1 MISLKI
7 HNEYAQLKTV
17 VLGIAKDFGGTPK
30 MEDCY
35 DPKSREHVKNGDFPI
50 EESLV
55 NELNQFLKVFK
66 KYNVEVL
73 RPDNIKNLNQVFS
86 RDIAFVIDDKIIIP
100 NIINERKEE
109 IDGVKSIIEKIDS
122 KNIVIL
128 SEESSIEGGDIIVHD
143 EDIFIGYSNNED
155 FDKYQVARTNEK
167 AVLDIKNLFPKK
179 NIFAFELKKSDR
191 YPKENALHLDCCF
204 QPIGKGMA
212 ILYEGGFKNK
222 SDITLLESYFGTN
235 NLIRITKEEMYNMNS
250 NVFSISENVIVS
262 EKNFYRLNSIL
273 RESGFYIEEINFSEI
288 AKMEGLL
295 RCATLPLIRL

>member
-7 HNEYAQLKTV
+7 NNEYTQLKTV

-35 DPKSREHVKNGDFPI
+35 DPKSREYVKNGSFPV

-66 KYNVEVL
+66 KYNVDVL

-86 RDIAFVIDDKIIIP
+86 RDIAFVIDNKIIIP
-100 NIINERKEE
+100 NIINERKKE

-122 KNIVIL
+122 TNIVRL
-128 SEESSIEGGDIIVHD
+128 SEESSIEGGDIIVHN

-167 AVLDIKNLFPKK
+167 AVLDIKDLFPEK
-179 NIFAFELKKSDR
+179 NIFAFELKKSDKD
-191 YPKENALHLDCCF
+191 PKENALHLDCCF

-262 EKNFYRLNSIL
+262 EKNFHRLNSIL
-273 RESGFYIEEINFSEI
+273 TESGFYVEEINFSEI

>member
-7 HNEYAQLKTV
+7 NNEYAQLKTV

-35 DPKSREHVKNGDFPI
+35 DPKSREHVKNGNFPV

-66 KYNVEVL
+66 KYNVDVL

-86 RDIAFVIDDKIIIP
+86 RDIAFVIDNKIIIP
-100 NIINERKEE
+100 NIINERKKE
-109 IDGVKSIIEKIDS
+109 IDGVKSIIEKIDA

-128 SEESSIEGGDIIVHD
+128 SDESSIEGGDIIVHN

-167 AVLDIKNLFPKK
+167 AVLDIKDLFPEK
-179 NIFAFELKKSDR
+179 NIFAFELKKSDKD
-191 YPKENALHLDCCF
+191 PKENALHLDCCF

>member
-7 HNEYAQLKTV
+7 NNEYAQLKTV

-35 DPKSREHVKNGDFPI
+35 DPKSREHIKNGNFPV

-66 KYNVEVL
+66 KYSVDVL
-73 RPDNIKNLNQVFS
+73 RPDNIKKLNQVFS

-109 IDGVKSIIEKIDS
+109 IDGIKSIIEKIDS

-128 SEESSIEGGDIIVHD
+128 SEESSIEGGDIIVHN

-155 FDKYQVARTNEK
+155 FHKYQVARTNEK
-167 AVLDIKNLFPKK
+167 AVLNIKDLFPEK
-179 NIFAFELKKSDR
+179 NIFAFELIKSDR
-191 YPKENALHLDCCF
+191 DPKENALHLDCCF

-222 SDITLLESYFGTN
+222 SDITLLENYFGTN

-262 EKNFYRLNSIL
+262 EKNFHRLNSIL
-273 RESGFYIEEINFSEI
+273 RESGFYVEEINFSEI

>member
-35 DPKSREHVKNGDFPI
+35 DPKSREHVKNGNFPL

-66 KYNVEVL
+66 KYNVDVL

-86 RDIAFVIDDKIIIP
+86 RDIAFVIDNKIIIP
-100 NIINERKEE
+100 NIINERKKE

-128 SEESSIEGGDIIVHD
+128 SEESSIEGGDIIVHN
-143 EDIFIGYSNNED
+143 EDIFIGYSNNKD

-167 AVLDIKNLFPKK
+167 AVSDIKYLFPKK
-179 NIFAFELKKSDR
+179 NIFAFELKKSDID
-191 YPKENALHLDCCF
+191 PKENALHLDCCF

-222 SDITLLESYFGTN
+222 SDITLLENYFGTN

>member
-7 HNEYAQLKTV
+7 NNEYAQLKTV

-35 DPKSREHVKNGDFPI
+35 DPKSREYVKNGNFPV

-66 KYNVEVL
+66 KYNVDVL

-86 RDIAFVIDDKIIIP
+86 RDIAFVIDNKIIIP
-100 NIINERKEE
+100 NIINERKKE

-128 SEESSIEGGDIIVHD
+128 SEESSIEGGDIIVHN

-167 AVLDIKNLFPKK
+167 AVLNIKDLFPEK

-191 YPKENALHLDCCF
+191 DPKENALHLDCCF

-222 SDITLLESYFGTN
+222 SDITLLENYFGTN

>member
-7 HNEYAQLKTV
+7 NNEYAQLKTV

-30 MEDCY
+30 IDDCY
-35 DPKSREHVKNGDFPI
+35 DPKSREYVKNGSFPV

-66 KYNVEVL
+66 KYNVDVL

-86 RDIAFVIDDKIIIP
+86 RDIAFVIDNKIIIP
-100 NIINERKEE
+100 NIINERKKE
-109 IDGVKSIIEKIDS
+109 IDGVESIIEKIDS

-128 SEESSIEGGDIIVHD
+128 SEESSIEGGDIIVHN

-167 AVLDIKNLFPKK
+167 AVFDIKDLFPKK
-179 NIFAFELKKSDR
+179 NIFAFELNKSDR
-191 YPKENALHLDCCF
+191 DPKENALHLDCCF

-222 SDITLLESYFGTN
+222 SDIILLESYFGTN

>member
-35 DPKSREHVKNGDFPI
+35 DPKSREHVKNGNFPI

-167 AVLDIKNLFPKK
+167 AVLDIKDLFPKK
-179 NIFAFELKKSDR
+179 NIFAFELKKSDID
-191 YPKENALHLDCCF
+191 PKENALHLDCCF

>member
-1 MISLKI
+1 MMSLKI
-7 HNEYAQLKTV
+7 NNEYAQLKTV

-35 DPKSREHVKNGDFPI
+35 DPKSREHVKNGNFPT

-66 KYNVEVL
+66 KYSVDVL

-109 IDGVKSIIEKIDS
+109 IDGIKSITEKIDS
-122 KNIVIL
+122 KNIIRL
-128 SEESSIEGGDIIVHD
+128 SEESSIEGGDIIVHN

-155 FDKYQVARTNEK
+155 FHKYQVARTNEK
-167 AVLDIKNLFPKK
+167 AVLNIKDLFPEK

-191 YPKENALHLDCCF
+191 DPKENALHLDCCF

-222 SDITLLESYFGTN
+222 SDITLLENYFGTN

>member
-35 DPKSREHVKNGDFPI
+35 DPKSREHVKNGNFPI

-167 AVLDIKNLFPKK
+167 AVLDIKDLFPEK

-191 YPKENALHLDCCF
+191 DPKENALHLDCCF

>member
-35 DPKSREHVKNGDFPI
+35 DPKSREHVKNGNFPI
-50 EESLV
+50 ENSLV

-109 IDGVKSIIEKIDS
+109 IDGVKSIIKKFDS

-128 SEESSIEGGDIIVHD
+128 SEESSIEGGDIIVHN

-167 AVLDIKNLFPKK
+167 AVLDIKDLFPKK

-191 YPKENALHLDCCF
+191 DPKENALHLDCCF

>member
-1 MISLKI
+1 MMSLKI
-7 HNEYAQLKTV
+7 NNEYAQLKTV

-30 MEDCY
+30 IDDCY
-35 DPKSREHVKNGDFPI
+35 DPKSREYVKNGNFPV

-66 KYNVEVL
+66 KYNVDVL

-86 RDIAFVIDDKIIIP
+86 RDIAFVIDNKIIIP
-100 NIINERKEE
+100 NIINERKKE

-128 SEESSIEGGDIIVHD
+128 SEESSIEGGDIIVHN

-155 FDKYQVARTNEK
+155 FHNYQVARTNEK
-167 AVLDIKNLFPKK
+167 AVLNIKDLFPEK

-191 YPKENALHLDCCF
+191 DPKENALHLDCCF

-222 SDITLLESYFGTN
+222 SDITLLENYFGTN

-262 EKNFYRLNSIL
+262 EKNFHRLNSIL

>member
-35 DPKSREHVKNGDFPI
+35 DPKSREHVKNGNFPI
-50 EESLV
+50 EKSLV

-86 RDIAFVIDDKIIIP
+86 RDIAFVIEDKIIIP

-128 SEESSIEGGDIIVHD
+128 SEQSSIEGGDIIVHD

-179 NIFAFELKKSDR
+179 NIFAFELNKSDR
-191 YPKENALHLDCCF
+191 DPKENALHLDCCF

>member
-30 MEDCY
+30 IEDCY
-35 DPKSREHVKNGDFPI
+35 DPKSREHVKNGNFPI

-122 KNIVIL
+122 KNIVTL

-167 AVLDIKNLFPKK
+167 AVLDIKDLFPEK
-179 NIFAFELKKSDR
+179 NIFAFELKKSDKD
-191 YPKENALHLDCCF
+191 PKENALHLDCCF

-235 NLIRITKEEMYNMNS
+235 YLIRITKEEMYNMNS

-262 EKNFYRLNSIL
+262 EKNFHRLNSIL

-288 AKMEGLL
+288 AKMEGLF

>member
-30 MEDCY
+30 IEDCY
-35 DPKSREHVKNGDFPI
+35 DPKSREHVKNGNFPI
-50 EESLV
+50 EKSLV

-167 AVLDIKNLFPKK
+167 AVLDIKDLFPEK

-191 YPKENALHLDCCF
+191 DAKENALHLDCCF

-250 NVFSISENVIVS
+250 NIFSISENVIVS

>member
-7 HNEYAQLKTV
+7 NNEYAQLKTV

-35 DPKSREHVKNGDFPI
+35 DPKSREHVKNGNFPI

-86 RDIAFVIDDKIIIP
+86 RDIAFVIEDKIIIP

-122 KNIVIL
+122 KNIVMF
-128 SEESSIEGGDIIVHD
+128 SEQSSIEGGDIIVHD

-167 AVLDIKNLFPKK
+167 AVLDIKDLFPKK

-191 YPKENALHLDCCF
+191 DPKENALHLDCCF

>member
-7 HNEYAQLKTV
+7 NNEYAQLKTV

-35 DPKSREHVKNGDFPI
+35 DPKSREHVKNGNFPI

-66 KYNVEVL
+66 KYSVDVL

-86 RDIAFVIDDKIIIP
+86 RDIAFVIDNKIIIP
-100 NIINERKEE
+100 NIINERKKE

-128 SEESSIEGGDIIVHD
+128 SEESSIEGGDIIVHN

-155 FDKYQVARTNEK
+155 FHNYQVARTNEK
-167 AVLDIKNLFPKK
+167 AVLNIKDLFPEK

-191 YPKENALHLDCCF
+191 DPKENALHLDCCF

-222 SDITLLESYFGTN
+222 SDITLLENYFGTN

-250 NVFSISENVIVS
+250 NVLSISENVIVS

>member
-7 HNEYAQLKTV
+7 NNEYAQLKTV
-17 VLGIAKDFGGTPK
+17 VLGTAKDFGGTPK
-30 MEDCY
+30 IDDCY
-35 DPKSREHVKNGDFPI
+35 DPKSREHVKNGNFPI
-50 EESLV
+50 EASLV

-66 KYNVEVL
+66 KYNVDVL
-73 RPDNIKNLNQVFS
+73 RPDNITNLNQVFS
-86 RDIAFVIDDKIIIP
+86 RDIAFVIDDRIIIP

-109 IDGVKSIIEKIDS
+109 IDGIKSIIEKIDS
-122 KNIVIL
+122 NNITTL
-128 SEESSIEGGDIIVHD
+128 SEESSIEGGDIIVHN

-155 FDKYQVARTNEK
+155 FHNYQVARTNEK
-167 AVLDIKNLFPKK
+167 AVLNIKDLFPEK
-179 NIFAFELKKSDR
+179 NIFAFELNKSDR
-191 YPKENALHLDCCF
+191 DPKENALHLDCCF

-222 SDITLLESYFGTN
+222 NDITLLENYFGTN

-250 NVFSISENVIVS
+250 NIFSISENVIVS

-273 RESGFYIEEINFSEI
+273 REIGFYVEEINFSEI